1 MTAKLVIYD
10 EEARRALKSGI
21 DALAERDTEL
31 PGRFLESELER
42 REAVADAH
50 AGRDVARLGALLEQV
65 RSDAAALEGSLAD
78 QLDAEAWEDAR
89 SAVRELRFL
98 SKVAG
103 DIEAAL
109 AEVEG

>member
-1 MTAKLVIYD
+1 M
-10 EEARRALKSGI
+10 
-21 DALAERDTEL
+21 
-31 PGRFLESELER
+31 
-42 REAVADAH
+42 
-50 AGRDVARLGALLEQV
+50 